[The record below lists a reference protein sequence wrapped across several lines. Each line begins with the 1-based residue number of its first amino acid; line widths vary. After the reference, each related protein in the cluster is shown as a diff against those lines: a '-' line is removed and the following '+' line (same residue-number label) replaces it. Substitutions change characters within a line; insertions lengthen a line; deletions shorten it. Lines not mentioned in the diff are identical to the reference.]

1 MLRLRTVWDLNI
13 LQAAEKTTLEHFLR
27 ESKEIQTFSKKEW
40 LQILEQCQVSDYT
53 FYYPYPDYKFPMTIF
68 SDKYLPKKEE
78 LNNNYQNFDRDRMI
92 LFNDDKVYQSLLEND
107 LFPEF
112 SNSYL
117 IEIRKGEEA

>member
-1 MLRLRTVWDLNI
+1 M
-13 LQAAEKTTLEHFLR
+13 
-27 ESKEIQTFSKKEW
+27 
-40 LQILEQCQVSDYT
+40 
-53 FYYPYPDYKFPMTIF
+53 YYPYPDYKFPMTIF